1 MGNSHREKFKWI
13 FSPNFGGLI
22 EGLSGKE
29 NYFTKSD
36 NLGRESS
43 QNSINAVSG
52 EDEKVVVKYQLKN
65 LDSSYFPGREDY
77 INRIKSAKK
86 LYEDR
91 YDKLTGDEPKRLSA
105 AIKTLEQD
113 TIKTGI

>member
-1 MGNSHREKFKWI
+1 MGNSHQEKFKWI

-43 QNSINAVSG
+43 QNSINAVSS

-77 INRIKSAKK
+77 ISRIKSAKK
-86 LYEDR
+86 
-91 YDKLTGDEPKRLSA
+91 
-105 AIKTLEQD
+105 I
-113 TIKTGI
+113 I